1 MKISITTKGL
11 FDDKSSAVALSFFQG
26 EVKLKQ
32 IPSSWEKTL
41 IQQIE
46 TVFSQKDFKG
56 ELAETYLLYPVNKQL
71 PQRILLIGL
80 GEKKDF
86 SWEKYRQIVAKATR
100 RLDGTQAHSVVLALP
115 EEKQWHDFN
124 ALKGVREAAQT
135 ILLARYKFDHY
146 RHATKKEEKPIK
158 PVLLYLTRG
167 GNKTLLEEEI
177 EKGVIIAQSTNDA
190 RDLINH
196 PSNYMTPTRLA
207 EFASKAGDKK
217 KLKSTI
223 LGPEQI
229 QKLKMGGL
237 MGVAQGSKEPARFII
252 LEYLPNKNLEKPLVF
267 VGKGITFDTG
277 GISIKPASNMDQM
290 KYDMSGGA
298 AVIGAL
304 AAISRLGIKRNVVG
318 LIPTTENMPGGHAY
332 KPGDVLKM
340 HSGKTVEVMNTDA
353 EGRLIL
359 ADALAYALK
368 YDPAAIVDLATLT
381 GACVV
386 ALGEFAIGMMGTD
399 EKVLKAISQAGENTF
414 ERVWQLPLWEDYKE
428 QIKSNVAD
436 IQNVGGRSAGTITAA
451 MFLKE
456 FVDNKPWV
464 HLDIAGTAW
473 AEKEKPYCVK
483 GATGVGVRLLTDL
496 VANWKRNK

>member
-1 MKISITTKGL
+1 
-11 FDDKSSAVALSFFQG
+11 
-26 EVKLKQ
+26 
-32 IPSSWEKTL
+32 
-41 IQQIE
+41 
-46 TVFSQKDFKG
+46 
-56 ELAETYLLYPVNKQL
+56 
-71 PQRILLIGL
+71 
-80 GEKKDF
+80 
-86 SWEKYRQIVAKATR
+86 
-100 RLDGTQAHSVVLALP
+100 
-115 EEKQWHDFN
+115 
-124 ALKGVREAAQT
+124 
-135 ILLARYKFDHY
+135 
-146 RHATKKEEKPIK
+146 
-158 PVLLYLTRG
+158 
-167 GNKTLLEEEI
+167 
-177 EKGVIIAQSTNDA
+177 
-190 RDLINH
+190 
-196 PSNYMTPTRLA
+196 
-207 EFASKAGDKK
+207 
-217 KLKSTI
+217 
-223 LGPEQI
+223 
-229 QKLKMGGL
+229 

-277 GISIKPASNMDQM
+277 GISIKPAANMDQM

-399 EKVLKAISQAGENTF
+399 DKVLKAISEAGENTF